1 MSTLGR
7 AVIEFSA
14 DTARFTGDVGRA
26 AAMFERNMRGM
37 TSAAQSLLQIVG
49 LGVGVGAMVSFA
61 KSTIDAGDELFKMS
75 QKTGIAVEDLSTL
88 KYAAELSDTSLE
100 SLGKGVKKLSTTLV
114 EASDATSNSGK
125 LMKSLGMDI
134 TQGTLPALEKL
145 ADIFAVLPDGPTK
158 SALAVEVLGRA
169 GMDMIPLLNQ
179 GAAGIRR
186 LREEGEALGLKMS
199 TETAR
204 AAEQFNDNIKAVQ
217 RSATGAAQAILQE
230 ATPSLTRIG
239 EAMKEA
245 AKESGIL
252 QAAWIALG
260 GIAAEALG
268 LNDSEL
274 KKIRK
279 RLGEVTEE
287 ASKFGAVLGEKRKA
301 ELLENATLAANATE
315 FAFVRARAAMN
326 HFRNLSEA
334 IQGGFQDQNDRRA
347 MKRPDLGAAAAS
359 DAERKALEDR
369 VRKGLAFKDAEAA
382 QRKAAAETLKYEG
395 VVQGLVKKLMALNN
409 EGERATLQ
417 YELTSGSLKG
427 MLPERKEYIL
437 SLAEEIDKKRT
448 SIEISKQ
455 AVAAWEAE
463 VDVHERSLAVLREM
477 EIDQAQANRAQL
489 EQMEFERS
497 MLGKSAREQEQ
508 MNALRAIDL
517 DLRQRIAAL
526 PKDDSAQTSEAQ
538 IRLMEAA
545 EEQKRRVLQ
554 GIRERQAAEREWITG
569 AKSALQEYAD
579 VATNAAKN
587 ASEFFTASFRKMED
601 ALVDFAMTGKLNFR
615 DLADSII
622 RDIIRIQV
630 REKITGPIAKA
641 ASGFLDQVMG
651 SIFGSFGGGK
661 AEGGPLEP
669 GKWYVAGEH
678 GPEPIW
684 GGGAGAFAAGYAGA
698 GKSGGGNTYYIDA
711 RGADAGVE
719 QRLTRA
725 ILSLAGPGV
734 VEQRAVGAV
743 FDQQL
748 RGNRA

>member
-14 DTARFTGDVGRA
+14 ETAKFTGDVGRA
-26 AAMFERNMRGM
+26 AAMFEKNMRGM
-37 TSAAQSLLQIVG
+37 TNAAQSLLQVVG
-49 LGVGVGAMVSFA
+49 VGIGVGAMVSFA

-88 KYAAELSDTSLE
+88 KYAAELSDTSLDA
-100 SLGKGVKKLSTTLV
+100 LGKGVKKLSTTLV
-114 EASDATSNSGK
+114 EATDVTSKSGK
-125 LMKSLGMDI
+125 LMKSLGMDV

-145 ADIFAVLPDGPTK
+145 ADIFSVLPDGPTK

-204 AAEQFNDNIKAVQ
+204 AAEQFNDNMKAVQ
-217 RSATGAAQAILQE
+217 RSTTGAAQAILQE
-230 ATPSLTRIG
+230 ATPSLVRIG
-239 EAMKEA
+239 EAMKA
-245 AKESGIL
+245 AAVESGIL
-252 QAAWIALG
+252 GAAWVALG

-268 LNDSEL
+268 LNDSDL
-274 KKIRK
+274 KKIK
-279 RLGEVTEE
+279 SRLREVTEE
-287 ASKFGAVLGEKRKA
+287 ASKFGAVLSEKRKA
-301 ELLENATLAANATE
+301 ELLDNATLAANATE

-326 HFRNLSEA
+326 HFKNLSEA
-334 IQGGFQDQNDRRA
+334 MQGGFQDQNDRRA
-347 MKRPDLGAAAAS
+347 LKRPDLGGAAKS
-359 DAERKALEDR
+359 DAERKALEDKIR
-369 VRKGLAFKDAEAA
+369 AA
-382 QRKAAAETLKYEG
+382 LSHNEGAARKAAAETLKYEG
-395 VVQGLVKKLMALNN
+395 IIQSLTKKLMGLTN
-409 EGERATLQ
+409 EGEAAIVI
-417 YELTSGSLKG
+417 YELTVGTLKDLSL
-427 MLPERKEYIL
+427 ERKANIL
-437 SLAEEIDKKRT
+437 AMAGEIDMQRAQV
-448 SIEISKQ
+448 EISKQ

-463 VDVHERSLAVLREM
+463 NEVHEKSLATLREM
-477 EIDQAQANRAQL
+477 EIDQSQANRAQL
-489 EQMEFERS
+489 EQLEFERS
-497 MLGKSAREQEQ
+497 MIGKNAREQEQ

-538 IRLMEAA
+538 IRMMEEAD
-545 EEQKRRVLQ
+545 EQKRKVIA
-554 GIRERQAAEREWITG
+554 GIRERQEAEREWITG
-569 AKSALQEYAD
+569 AKAALLDYAD
-579 VATNAAKN
+579 TATNAARN

-601 ALVDFAMTGKLNFR
+601 ALVEFAMTGKLNFK

-630 REKITGPIAKA
+630 REQITGPIAKA
-641 ASGFLDQVMG
+641 ASSFLGDAVK
-651 SIFGSFGGGK
+651 SIFGSFGGGR
-661 AEGGPLEP
+661 AEGGPLES
-669 GKWYVAGEH
+669 GKWYVAGER

-684 GGGAGAFAAGYAGA
+684 GGGAGAFAAGYPGGGA
-698 GKSGGGNTYYIDA
+698 SGGNTYYIDA

-725 ILSLAGPGV
+725 LLSLAGPGV

-743 FDQQL
+743 FDQNL